1 MTEGMETIYN
11 PPIIQVMCD
20 CVPICSTV
28 HFMKFMYMASAQ
40 CGYGSPVKSKIIL
53 SCISIALPHLK
64 CHIIELVLRVGL
76 IYAVRI

>member
-1 MTEGMETIYN
+1 MTKGMETIYN

-40 CGYGSPVKSKIIL
+40 CGY
-53 SCISIALPHLK
+53 
-64 CHIIELVLRVGL
+64 
-76 IYAVRI
+76 AVP